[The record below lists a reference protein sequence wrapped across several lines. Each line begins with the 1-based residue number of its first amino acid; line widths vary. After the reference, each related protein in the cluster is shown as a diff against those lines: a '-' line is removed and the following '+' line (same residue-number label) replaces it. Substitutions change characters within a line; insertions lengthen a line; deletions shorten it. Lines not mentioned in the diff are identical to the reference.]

1 MASFFRTMWSKI
13 ADFIIRNRLL
23 LILTIVAITIFMGY
37 KARQAQ
43 LNYDF
48 AKVVPKSD
56 PDMIE
61 FMKFKE
67 LFGEDGSILAIG
79 IHDSSLFTPQ
89 NFNRLHFLTDQIAGM
104 SGITNVLSL
113 TNLPMMVKDTAE
125 KKFKLVPIFKEMPED
140 QATLDSLLQVVM
152 DQKLYSGQLVN
163 PDNGMVLM
171 LVSYDRHVLNS
182 DKRIG
187 LTEDIM
193 EAGNKFTEYT
203 GIKLYY
209 AGMPFIRS
217 VIAGKVKDELEMF
230 LLFSALITAF
240 IMLLFFR
247 SWMAVVFP
255 MIIIAVIVTWV
266 LGSLVLF
273 DYRITLLTGLIPSVI
288 VVIGIPNSIYLI
300 NKYHH
305 EYLLHGD
312 KMRAIRTVTQKIGLV
327 TLITNGTTA
336 VGFGVLMFTDITILR
351 EFGVIASLNVMA
363 TFIVSIILM
372 PSVFSYLPAPTEK
385 QLKHLSFAPLGGV
398 LRAFNNTVQKHS
410 YAVFGV
416 TITVVILAIIGIYK
430 VHSVSYMV
438 DDIPED
444 SQVKQDL
451 RYFEKNFSGMMPL
464 EIVVDTHKRKG
475 VTNLRNLR
483 KVDEF
488 EKFLAAQ
495 PDISNPVSITSF
507 VKAARQAFYNGK
519 PKYYALPRNNN
530 EKNFILGYLK
540 NQTDNS
546 GLLNSFVDSTGQKI
560 RISLKIKDIG
570 SNKMDSLV
578 TQVIRPKQEEIF
590 AKTKLSAVITG
601 TTLLFIKGNSYLI
614 ANLKQSFVLA
624 FFVIAL
630 LMGLLFANLRMII
643 LSIIPN
649 VIPLAITA
657 ALMGYFGIPLKPSTA
672 IIFSIA
678 FGISVD
684 YAIHFLAKYRQEL
697 FANNFQVSV
706 AISNSMRETGT
717 SMIYTSIVLFFGFVI
732 FTASDFGGTV
742 ALGMLTS
749 ITLLISMFTNLLV
762 LPTLLIT
769 FDTGKRNVKIHPP
782 IEEYDGLYDE
792 DEELDLTK
800 MALSKNGV
808 DKKYQVKK

>member
-1 MASFFRTMWSKI
+1 MWSKL
-13 ADFIIRNRLL
+13 ADFIIKYRLP
-23 LILTIVAITIFMGY
+23 LILVIVAITIFMGF
-37 KARQAQ
+37 KARKAE

-48 AKVVPKSD
+48 AKIVPKSD
-56 PDMIE
+56 PDMID
-61 FMKFKE
+61 FMNFKE

-79 IHDSSLFTPQ
+79 IRDSSVFKTT
-89 NFNRLHFLTDQIAGM
+89 NFNRLKFLSDEIAGM
-104 SGITNVLSL
+104 PGITNVLSIP
-113 TNLPMMVKDTAE
+113 TLPRMVKDTAN
-125 KKFKLVPIFKEMPED
+125 KKFVIEPIFNEIPD
-140 QATLDSLLQVVM
+140 NQHQLDSLLKIVM
-152 DQKLYSGQLVN
+152 TQKLYTGQLINV
-163 PDNGMVLM
+163 DNGMILM
-171 LVSYDRHVLNS
+171 LVSYDRNVLNS

-187 LTEDIM
+187 LTQDIM
-193 EAGNKFTEYT
+193 DAGDLFSEHT

-266 LGSLVLF
+266 LGTLVLF

-305 EYLLHGD
+305 EFLIHGD
-312 KMRAIRTVTQKIGLV
+312 KMRAIKTVTQKIGLV

-351 EFGVIASLNVMA
+351 QFGIIASINIMA
-363 TFIVSIILM
+363 TFVVSIILM
-372 PSVFSYLPAPTEK
+372 PSVFSYLPAPTDK

-398 LRAFNNTVQKHS
+398 LDFFDWVVQKRR
-410 YAVFGV
+410 YVVFTVTGLAVVF
-416 TITVVILAIIGIYK
+416 AIIGVYK
-430 VHSVSYMV
+430 VHSVSFMV
-438 DDIPED
+438 DDIPEK

-451 RYFEKNFSGMMPL
+451 RYFESNFSGMMPL
-464 EIVVDTHKRKG
+464 EIVVDTHKKRG
-475 VTNLRNLR
+475 VTNLRNL
-483 KVDEF
+483 KKIDEF

-495 PDISNPVSITSF
+495 PDISKPVSITTF
-507 VKAARQAFYNGK
+507 IKAARQAFFGGN
-519 PKYYALPRNNN
+519 PARYALPKNNN

-540 NQTDNS
+540 NETDNS
-546 GLLNSFVDSTGQKI
+546 GLLKSFVDSTGQKI

-570 SNKMDSLV
+570 SKKMDSLV
-578 TQVIRPKQEEIF
+578 NRVIRPKQDEIF
-590 AKTKLSAVITG
+590 SKSKLTASITG

-614 ANLKQSFVLA
+614 NNLKQSFVLA
-624 FFVIAL
+624 FFVISII
-630 LMGLLFANLRMII
+630 MGLLFANFRMII
-643 LSIIPN
+643 LSLIPN
-649 VIPLAITA
+649 IIPLAITA
-657 ALMGYFGIPLKPSTA
+657 GIMGYFGIALKPSTA

-697 FANNFQVSV
+697 FTNNFRVRDAVSK
-706 AISNSMRETGT
+706 SLHETGT
-717 SMIYTSIVLFFGFVI
+717 SMIYTSIVLFAGFVI

-742 ALGMLTS
+742 ALGFLTS
-749 ITLLISMFTNLLV
+749 ITLFISMFTNLLV
-762 LPTLLIT
+762 LPSLLIT
-769 FDTGKRNVKIHPP
+769 FDSGKRNLKIHPP
-782 IEEYDGLYDE
+782 IEEYDGIYDD
-792 DEELDLTK
+792 DEEIDLGK
-800 MALSKNGV
+800 IVLSSNGV
-808 DKKYQVKK
+808 GDKLPIKNEE

>member
-1 MASFFRTMWSKI
+1 MFMAEKGR
-13 ADFIIRNRLL
+13 
-23 LILTIVAITIFMGY
+23 
-37 KARQAQ
+37 KAE

-48 AKVVPKSD
+48 AKIVPKTD
-56 PDMIE
+56 PDMVD
-61 FMKFKE
+61 FMAFKK

-79 IHDSSLFTPQ
+79 IKDSSIFTPVK
-89 NFNRLHFLTDQIAGM
+89 FRRLKYLSDAVGDM
-104 SGITNVLSL
+104 KGVTNVLSL
-113 TNLPMMVKDTAE
+113 TNLPRIEKDTTN
-125 KKFKLVPIFKEMPED
+125 KKFKAVPIFKDIPDSQQE
-140 QATLDSLLQVVM
+140 LDSMLHIVLN
-152 DQKLYSGQLVN
+152 QKMYSGQLIN
-163 PDNGMVLM
+163 KENGMILM
-171 LVSYDRHVLNS
+171 LVSYDRNYLNS

-193 EAGNKFTEYT
+193 DAGDLFTQHT

-217 VIAGKVKDELEMF
+217 VIAGKVKDELQMF
-230 LLFSALITAF
+230 LLFSALITAL

-266 LGSLVLF
+266 LGTIVLF

-305 EYLLHGD
+305 EFLLHGD
-312 KMRAIRTVTQKIGLV
+312 KMKAIKTVTQKIGLV

-336 VGFGVLMFTDITILR
+336 VGFGVLIFTDITILR
-351 EFGVIASLNVMA
+351 QFGIVAAINIMA

-372 PSVFSYLPAPTEK
+372 PSVFSYLPAPTDK
-385 QLKHLSFAPLGGV
+385 QLKHLRFAPLGGI
-398 LRAFNNTVQKHS
+398 LNAFDWIVQRRRV
-410 YAVFGV
+410 AVFVV
-416 TITVVILAIIGIYK
+416 TITVVVFAAIGVYK
-430 VHSVSYMV
+430 VHSVSFMV
-438 DDIPED
+438 DDIPEK

-451 RYFEKNFSGMMPL
+451 QFFEHNFSGMMPL
-464 EIVVDTHKRKG
+464 EIVVDTHKKRGINNLK
-475 VTNLRNLR
+475 NLREIN
-483 KVDEF
+483 KF

-495 PDISNPVSITSF
+495 PDISNPVSITTF
-507 VKAARQAFYNGK
+507 VKAARQAFYGGNPRRYDL
-519 PKYYALPRNNN
+519 PKNNN
-530 EKNFILGYLK
+530 EKNFILRYLK
-540 NQTDNS
+540 DQKDET
-546 GLLNSFVDSTGQKI
+546 GLLKAFVDSTGQKA

-578 TQVIRPKQEEIF
+578 NRVIRPKQEQIF
-590 AKTKLSAVITG
+590 GKSKLTAAITG

-614 ANLKQSFVLA
+614 NNLKMSFVLA
-624 FFVIAL
+624 FFLISI
-630 LMGLLFANLRMII
+630 LMGMLFANFRMII
-643 LSIIPN
+643 LSLIPN

-657 ALMGYFGIPLKPSTA
+657 GIMGYLGIALKPSTA

-697 FANNFQVSV
+697 FANDFAVRI
-706 AISNSMRETGT
+706 AISKSLHETGT
-717 SMIYTSIVLFFGFVI
+717 SMIYTSIVLFAGFVI

-742 ALGMLTS
+742 ALGFLTS

-762 LPTLLIT
+762 LPSLLLT
-769 FDTGKRNVKIHPP
+769 FDSGKRKLTIHPP
-782 IEEYDGLYDE
+782 IEEYDGIYND
-792 DEELDLTK
+792 DEEIDLK
-800 MALSKNGV
+800 RIALNDNGIDDPYV
-808 DKKYQVKK
+808 MEKK